1 MLLRHAVNASDMLVP
16 LANDIRSVH
25 EITSSKLANLAL
37 LESDVSSVTNP
48 ITYAAL
54 GSIGYQSEPAYQMSR
69 SDY

>member
-25 EITSSKLANLAL
+25 AITSSKLANLAL

-48 ITYAAL
+48 ITYGMHLAV
-54 GSIGYQSEPAYQMSR
+54 
-69 SDY
+69 